1 MLSLSYAAV
10 ELLCHRTERVSVP
23 RDFHNGQPGGSSL
36 HLTFDVAAPPDQ
48 DVRPGECLVQCRWF
62 LVFWEEVLFL

>member
-48 DVRPGECLVQCRWF
+48 DLRPGECLV
-62 LVFWEEVLFL
+62 